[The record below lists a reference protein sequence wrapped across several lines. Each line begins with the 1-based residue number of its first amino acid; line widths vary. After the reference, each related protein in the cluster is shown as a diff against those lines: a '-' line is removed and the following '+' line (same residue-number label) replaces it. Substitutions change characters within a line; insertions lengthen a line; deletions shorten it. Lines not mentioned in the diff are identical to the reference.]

1 MRHTRNDENHTN
13 QRGYAAAELC
23 RHAVLRIDC
32 HSTTTV
38 LIIKTLT
45 VGTELLSFSKNNSE
59 SFATGTNHAD
69 WRHHNDA

>member
-45 VGTELLSFSKNNSE
+45 VGTELLSFSKK
-59 SFATGTNHAD
+59 
-69 WRHHNDA
+69 